1 MRRFKALGLVLMAV
15 LVVGAVAV
23 AAASATMVL
32 PEFKNAEGFTGTSGA
47 GVLEVAGQ
55 PEVKCTS
62 DTSNGGPES
71 GTSKKLGT
79 FQVRFLGCTT
89 FSGLVPCNGLGNAAK
104 EISTSGSY
112 HLVLN
117 SRGTHRWFILFLPA
131 HQHLECSTT
140 LILVLGTLLGQ
151 ITPTSTSTKRF
162 TLGVTVKTKKQEFT
176 EYENEGETIVSATL
190 KGVVN
195 ETGSEKEATELSENN
210 VIEFVNANEITN

>member
-1 MRRFKALGLVLMAV
+1 MRRFKALGMVSMAV
-15 LVVGAVAV
+15 LVVAAVAV
-23 AAASATMVL
+23 AAASATMTL
-32 PEFKNAEGFTGTSGA
+32 PEFTKAEGFTGTGGA
-47 GVLEVAGQ
+47 TLLEIAGQ
-55 PEVKCTS
+55 PEFKCTS
-62 DTSNGGPES
+62 DTSKGGPES

-89 FSGLVPCNGLGNAAK
+89 FSGLVNCNSLGNAAK
-104 EISTSGSY
+104 EIVTSGSY

-140 LILVLGTLLGQ
+140 LILILGTLLGQ

-162 TLGVTVKTKKQEFT
+162 KIGVNVKTKKQEFT
-176 EYENEGETIVSATL
+176 EYENEGETIVRTTL

-195 ETGSEKEATELSENN
+195 ETGSEQEATELSENN
-210 VIEFVNANEITN
+210 VIEFPNANEIIN